1 MSILLQFVTALLTA
15 AFVENIIFTRSLGTS
30 WVLYLVRNPKNF
42 LEYTGLLG
50 AVSLVSAMLCYPLRR
65 PLSGSGSSYVLLP
78 MVSILCVIAVYVAV
92 YFLLRRFW
100 PVFLETIKD
109 NMTAAVFN
117 GVMLGGL
124 LIPAI
129 ERLDFAGTV
138 GYSLG
143 TTLGFAVAVLLIGFG
158 MERIRLCHV
167 PKAFRGLPVV
177 LIYLGL
183 LSLAFYGLVGH
194 QLPT

>member
-1 MSILLQFVTALLTA
+1 MSLLLQFVTALLTA
-15 AFVENIIFTRSLGTS
+15 AFVENVLFTRSLGTS
-30 WVLYLVRNPKNF
+30 WVLYLVRKKKSF
-42 LEYTGLLG
+42 FHYIGLMT
-50 AVSLVSAMLCYPLRR
+50 AVSLLSSLLSYPFRR
-65 PLSGSGSSYVLLP
+65 PLSGLNDSYVLLP
-78 MVSILCVIAVYVAV
+78 MAFIACLIAVYAAV
-92 YFLLRRFW
+92 YFLLGRFW
-100 PVFLETIKD
+100 PAFFEKTEPE
-109 NMTAAVFN
+109 MTAAIFN
-117 GVMLGGL
+117 GAMLGGL
-124 LIPAI
+124 LIPAV
-129 ERLDFAGTV
+129 ERLDLVGTL

-143 TTLGFAVAVLLIGFG
+143 ANLGFAVAVALVGFG

>member
-1 MSILLQFVTALLTA
+1 MSVILQFVTVLLTA

-30 WVLYLVRNPKNF
+30 WVLYLVRQPKDLF
-42 LEYTGLLG
+42 CYTGLLA
-50 AVSLVSAMLCYPLRR
+50 AVSLVSSMVSYPLRR
-65 PLSGSGSSYVLLP
+65 PLSGSADSYILLP
-78 MVSILCVIAVYVAV
+78 MASIVCVIAIYVAA

-100 PVFLETIKD
+100 PAFFEKIKD
-109 NMTAAVFN
+109 NMTTAIFN

-129 ERLDFAGTV
+129 ERLDFVGTI

-143 TTLGFAVAVLLIGFG
+143 TSLGFAVAVVLVGFG
-158 MERIRLCHV
+158 VERVQLCHV

>member
-1 MSILLQFVTALLTA
+1 MSLLLQFVTALLTA
-15 AFVENIIFTRSLGTS
+15 AFVENVLFTRSLGTS
-30 WVLYLVRNPKNF
+30 WVLYLVRRKKSF
-42 LEYTGLLG
+42 FQYIGLMT
-50 AVSLVSAMLCYPLRR
+50 AVSLLSSLLSYPFRR
-65 PLSGSGSSYVLLP
+65 PLSGLNDSYVLLP
-78 MVSILCVIAVYVAV
+78 MAFIACLIAVYVAV
-92 YFLLRRFW
+92 YFLLGRFW
-100 PVFLETIKD
+100 PAFFEKTEPE
-109 NMTAAVFN
+109 MTTAIFN
-117 GVMLGGL
+117 GAMLGGL
-124 LIPAI
+124 LIPAV
-129 ERLDFAGTV
+129 ERLDLVGTL

-143 TTLGFAVAVLLIGFG
+143 ANLGFAVAVALVGFG